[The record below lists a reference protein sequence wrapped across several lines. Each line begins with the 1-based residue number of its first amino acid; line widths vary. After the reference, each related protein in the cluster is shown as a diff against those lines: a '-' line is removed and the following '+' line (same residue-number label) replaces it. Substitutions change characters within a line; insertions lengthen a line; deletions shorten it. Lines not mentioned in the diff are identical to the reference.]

1 MERITAFTDCNSE
14 SIVIRMPYSMIVEIL
29 QNCDLSERDE
39 LLKKVRRASYRSSKL
54 TQMLSKLNKQL
65 EKKINLPSP
74 AFCAIIEGRE
84 LVILKVK
91 IDIDKKETICLEIPK
106 EYQSR
111 EGILKY
117 IDESVKEFT
126 TLDDASF
133 EILD

>member
-1 MERITAFTDCNSE
+1 
-14 SIVIRMPYSMIVEIL
+14 MPF
-29 QNCDLSERDE
+29 
-39 LLKKVRRASYRSSKL
+39 
-54 TQMLSKLNKQL
+54 
-65 EKKINLPSP
+65 P
-74 AFCAIIEGRE
+74 AFCAIIGGRE
-84 LVILKVK
+84 LVILRVK

-106 EYQSR
+106 EYQTR

>member
-1 MERITAFTDCNSE
+1 MSF
-14 SIVIRMPYSMIVEIL
+14 
-29 QNCDLSERDE
+29 
-39 LLKKVRRASYRSSKL
+39 
-54 TQMLSKLNKQL
+54 
-65 EKKINLPSP
+65 P

-84 LVILKVK
+84 LINLKVR

-126 TLDDASF
+126 ILDDVSF

>member
-1 MERITAFTDCNSE
+1 M
-14 SIVIRMPYSMIVEIL
+14 
-29 QNCDLSERDE
+29 
-39 LLKKVRRASYRSSKL
+39 
-54 TQMLSKLNKQL
+54 
-65 EKKINLPSP
+65 KKINLPFP

>member
-1 MERITAFTDCNSE
+1 
-14 SIVIRMPYSMIVEIL
+14 MPF
-29 QNCDLSERDE
+29 
-39 LLKKVRRASYRSSKL
+39 
-54 TQMLSKLNKQL
+54 
-65 EKKINLPSP
+65 P

-84 LVILKVK
+84 LVILRVK
-91 IDIDKKETICLEIPK
+91 IDIEKKETMCLEIPK

-117 IDESVKEFT
+117 IEELVKEFT

>member
-1 MERITAFTDCNSE
+1 
-14 SIVIRMPYSMIVEIL
+14 MPF
-29 QNCDLSERDE
+29 
-39 LLKKVRRASYRSSKL
+39 
-54 TQMLSKLNKQL
+54 
-65 EKKINLPSP
+65 P

-84 LVILKVK
+84 LINLKVK
-91 IDIDKKETICLEIPK
+91 INVEKKDTICLEIPK

>member
-1 MERITAFTDCNSE
+1 M
-14 SIVIRMPYSMIVEIL
+14 
-29 QNCDLSERDE
+29 
-39 LLKKVRRASYRSSKL
+39 
-54 TQMLSKLNKQL
+54 
-65 EKKINLPSP
+65 PSP
-74 AFCAIIEGRE
+74 TFCAIIEGRE

-91 IDIDKKETICLEIPK
+91 IDIEKKETICLEIPK

>member
-1 MERITAFTDCNSE
+1 
-14 SIVIRMPYSMIVEIL
+14 MPF
-29 QNCDLSERDE
+29 
-39 LLKKVRRASYRSSKL
+39 
-54 TQMLSKLNKQL
+54 
-65 EKKINLPSP
+65 P

-91 IDIDKKETICLEIPK
+91 IDIDKKETVCLEIPK